1 MRKRNHQINVR
12 LDENELK
19 KLEKKVAKSG
29 ITREAYIRKVL
40 NGSKVYPTPPVEF
53 YDLIRE
59 VRRIGNNINQLT
71 RMSNA
76 GEKLDVMLLNN
87 ALAELDKVEDV
98 MWQAFGLGG
107 R

>member
-12 LDENELK
+12 LNDEELR
-19 KLEKKVAKSG
+19 KLEKKVQKSG
-29 ITREAYIRKVL
+29 LTREAYIRKVL
-40 NGSKVYPTPPVEF
+40 NGSKVYPTPPVQF

-71 RMSNA
+71 RISNA
-76 GEKLDVMLLNN
+76 GEKFDAMLLNN
-87 ALAELDKVEDV
+87 AIAELDKIEDA
-98 MWQAFGLGG
+98 MWKAFQPGG

>member
-29 ITREAYIRKVL
+29 LTREAYIRKVL
-40 NGSKVYPTPPVEF
+40 NGSKVYPMPPVEF

-87 ALAELDKVEDV
+87 ALAELDKVEDA
-98 MWQAFGLGG
+98 MWQAFQPGG